1 MLKKSAGSTRQQQ
14 ILDLLAQQGAV
25 KTSVLATHF
34 GVSRETI
41 RRDLIDLNAQGRIKK
56 SFGTILPTNDFA
68 IPPVAN
74 RLNAHQVTKNA
85 ICSTAFNQFK
95 ERRVIYI
102 DAGSTALTYARLYR
116 TLSDYTIITN
126 SIPVVQELATSQ
138 NRIISVG
145 GVIDGMTLATT
156 GDQAEHFLQKIKVDV
171 AILGS
176 SGFAGHVGPTSNS
189 LEDEQIKKTVIAN
202 AQVSVV
208 LADSSKATTAALI
221 AYTNWQDI
229 DYLITDNGIA
239 DADLNKLSPLT
250 DVIAAPTN

>member
-1 MLKKSAGSTRQQQ
+1 MLKKSAGSVRQQQ

-25 KTSVLATHF
+25 KTSVLATRF

-74 RLNAHQVTKNA
+74 RLNTNQVAKNA
-85 ICSTAFNQFK
+85 ICSTAFNRFK
-95 ERRVIYI
+95 DRRVIYI
-102 DAGSTALTYARLYR
+102 DAGSTALTYARFYR

-126 SIPVVQELATSQ
+126 SIPIVQELATSQ

-156 GDQAEHFLQKIKVDV
+156 GNQAERFLQKIKVDV

-202 AQVSVV
+202 AQTSVV
-208 LADSSKATTAALI
+208 LADSSKTTTAALI
-221 AYTNWQDI
+221 AYTSWQDI
-229 DYLITDNGIA
+229 DYLVTDHGIA
-239 DADLNKLSPLT
+239 DADLNKLKPLT
-250 DVIAAPTN
+250 DVIVTPTD